1 MHPATHRRSASRLV
15 LALFATLALTVG
27 ACASASPTPTPV
39 PSGPLELAG
48 TKWVLIKYLSPS
60 GAVFTVPASVTPT
73 AEFTADTMS
82 GRAGCNTF
90 SAGYTLD
97 ADNFAVTGLSST
109 MMACEEPISTVE
121 TAYLQGLAVVD
132 KAALLADGNL
142 QLWDAQGKTTLVYVK
157 GS

>member
-1 MHPATHRRSASRLV
+1 MHPATRRRSTSRLV
-15 LALFATLALTVG
+15 LVLFAAVAFAVA
-27 ACASASPTPTPV
+27 ACGSASPTPTPV

-48 TKWVLIKYLSPS
+48 TRWVLIKYLSPD
-60 GAVFTVPASVTPT
+60 GVAVTVPSSVTPT

-97 ADNFAVTGLSST
+97 GDIFTLTEVAST
-109 MMACEEPISTVE
+109 MMACEEPMASVE
-121 TAYLQGLAVVD
+121 TAYLSALAVLD

-142 QLWDAQGKTTLVYVK
+142 QLWDTGGKTTLVYVK

>member
-15 LALFATLALTVG
+15 LVLFATLALTVG

-48 TKWVLIKYLSPS
+48 TKWVLIKYLSPG

-82 GRAGCNTF
+82 GRSGCNTF

-97 ADNFAVTGLSST
+97 GDNFAVTGLSST
-109 MMACEEPISTVE
+109 MMACEEPMATVE